1 MSRKTWVLVFVIIGT
16 LCASTV
22 FCSAAGLLGARLLSS
37 GTPRGNVKEL
47 VRLEPGAG
55 AVASEGG
62 TLRLAG
68 DMPPTLDPALVQDS
82 TSAEYVVHLFSGLV
96 SLDADLEVVPDLA
109 GRWEIDEMG
118 QVYTFYLRP
127 EATFADGR
135 AITAAD
141 VIYSM
146 ERACSPQMASPVAV
160 SYLSDIA
167 GVVEYGEGQAEH
179 ISGLEILDEHT
190 LRMTIDAPKAYFLA
204 KLTYPVAFVV
214 DREQITH
221 EGDAW
226 LRRPNGSG
234 PFVLESID
242 RERIVLVRNE
252 RYVHG
257 APALQ
262 RVEYTLSG
270 GLPITLYE
278 NDRLDIVGVTA
289 SEIERVL
296 DPANPLHAELHT
308 SPELSVQYLGL
319 NVNMPPFDDLK
330 VRQAFAHA
338 IDRDKIANLVLRG
351 TASPA
356 KGILPSG
363 MPDYNEEL
371 TGLSYDPERARQLLA
386 TSSYSAPGA
395 MPKVVLTVSG
405 TSGYMP
411 PVARAV
417 LSMIEENLGIQMIVE
432 QVEWSYFLRD
442 LNMQRYQMFSAG
454 WIADYPDSQNFV
466 DILFYSSSSQNHMGY
481 ANPEVDRLLEEAR
494 VESDEQRRTALYR
507 EAERIIVQ
515 EAPWIPL
522 SHGVNHVLVK
532 PRVKG
537 YRASGSLYPWM
548 KDIRIES

>member
-22 FCSAAGLLGARLLSS
+22 LCSVAGLLGARLLSS
-37 GTPRGNVKEL
+37 GTLRGNAGEL
-47 VRLEPGAG
+47 VRLESGGSAL
-55 AVASEGG
+55 ASEGG

-68 DMPPTLDPALVQDS
+68 DIPPTLDPALVQDS

-96 SLDADLEVVPDLA
+96 SLDAALEVVPDLA
-109 GRWEIDEMG
+109 GRWEIDETG

-141 VIYSM
+141 VVYSI

-160 SYLSDIA
+160 SYLSDIV
-167 GVVEYGEGQAEH
+167 GVVAYGEGQADH
-179 ISGLEILDEHT
+179 ISGLEIVDEHT

-214 DREQITH
+214 DREQIAR

-296 DPANPLHAELHT
+296 DPANPLHAELYT

-338 IDRDKIANLVLRG
+338 IDRDKIANLVLKG

-356 KGILPSG
+356 KGILPPG

-371 TGLSYDPERARQLLA
+371 TGLPYDPERARQLLA
-386 TSSYSAPGA
+386 ASRYGAQGA

-417 LSMIEENLGIQMIVE
+417 LSMIEENLGIQMMVE
-432 QVEWSYFLRD
+432 QVEWSFFLRD

-454 WIADYPDSQNFV
+454 WIADYPDSQNFL
-466 DILFYSSSSQNHMGY
+466 DILFHSASSQNHVGY

-494 VESDEQRRTALYR
+494 VESDENRRTALYR
-507 EAERIIVQ
+507 AAERIIVQ

-522 SHGVNHVLVK
+522 SHGVNYVLVK
-532 PRVKG
+532 PRAKG
-537 YRASGSLYPWM
+537 YHASGSLYPWM
-548 KDIRIES
+548 KDIRIEP